1 MGEYINV
8 AETFGCDVF
17 NDSVMQERLP
27 KKVYKELKKTIQE
40 GKELSME
47 IADVVAHEMKEWA
60 IEKGATHYSH
70 WFQPL
75 TGVTAE
81 KHDAFIT
88 APMENGKVL
97 MSFSGKELIKG
108 EPDASS
114 FPSGGL
120 RATFEARGY
129 TTWDCTSPAFVRHDA
144 AGGTL
149 CIPTAFCSYTGE
161 ALDQKTPLLRSME
174 AVNTQ
179 ALRLIRLFGN
189 TTSKKVTP
197 SVGAEQ
203 EYFLIDKDKWLQRKD
218 LTYTGRTLF
227 GAMPPKGQEMD
238 DHYLGTI
245 RQRISAYMK
254 EVNEEC
260 WKLGISAK
268 TQHNEVAPA
277 QHELAPIYEAA
288 NVAADHNQMMMRILK
303 KVASRH
309 GMRCLLHEKPFAGVN
324 GSGKH
329 NNWSLTTD
337 DGINLLEPG
346 KTPHENIQFL
356 LVLTCI
362 LKAVDEHADLLR
374 ESAADVGN
382 DHRLGGNE
390 APPAVISVFLG
401 EQLEDVLDQLIST
414 GMATHSKKGSKL
426 ETGVKTLPDFMKD
439 ATDRNRTSPFAFT
452 GNKFEFRMVGSRDSI
467 SSCNVVLNTIAA
479 EVFKEACDRLE
490 AAPDF
495 ELAVHDMIKE
505 YATDHQRIVFNGNG
519 YAPEWEEEAKRRG
532 LPVLRSMV
540 DAIPALTTEKS
551 VKLFESFGVF
561 TKTELESRA
570 EIQYEIYSK
579 AINIEAKTMID
590 IATKQIIPA
599 VIKYTTV
606 LAQSINEVKAVGD
619 IDTSVQLGLLKETS
633 KFLKETNAAMKIL
646 GDCVAEYPSH
656 EEGPDRAHFCRDQ
669 IVPAMEALR
678 APVDA
683 LEMIVDKEMWPMPS
697 YGDLIFEV

>member
-656 EEGPDRAHFCRDQ
+656 EDGPDRAHFCRNQ

>member
-174 AVNTQ
+174 AVNVQ

-401 EQLEDVLDQLIST
+401 EQLEDVLEQLIST
-414 GMATHSKKGSKL
+414 GTATHSKKGSKL

-495 ELAVHDMIKE
+495 ELAVHDLIKE

-532 LPVLRSMV
+532 LPILRSMV

-551 VKLFESFGVF
+551 IKLFESFGVF
-561 TKTELESRA
+561 TRAELESRA
-570 EIQYEIYSK
+570 EIQYEIYAK

-606 LAQSINEVKAVGD
+606 LAKSINEVKAVGD

-633 KFLKETNAAMKIL
+633 KLLKETNAAMKVL
-646 GDCVAEYPSH
+646 GDLVAEYPSH
-656 EEGPDRAHFCRDQ
+656 EEGPDRAHFCRNR